1 MSYIRAYRKV
11 PTPTG
16 ERNEERTVSIEQA
29 WALIAMADRIND
41 GRYVKVVEYAP
52 IAANR
57 EFVDG
62 EYEPEKDV
70 ILYRPNRE
78 LIRDSVDIGVP
89 EVTEEDRVRG
99 QAMAEHFQGLIFDTL
114 GAKEF
119 NEFDQKILSLI
130 QKSEIKIRTEMAYMA
145 CLGSR
150 YRKEVTRER
159 VADRIGRLG
168 ATSRFQGQVGDNLR
182 RAVRVLSRFAGR
194 TFVGSV
200 VRATDGENLYFWTS
214 SKTVDQWPDE
224 NEFVIVGTV
233 KSHSKDQNG
242 YQETR
247 LTRVKVAT

>member
-1 MSYIRAYRKV
+1 MNYVRAYRKV
-11 PTPTG
+11 STPDG

-52 IAANR
+52 ITEDNA
-57 EFVDG
+57 G
-62 EYEPEKDV
+62 KDV

-78 LIRDSVDIGVP
+78 LIRDSIDVGMP

-99 QAMAEHFQGLIFDTL
+99 HAMSEHFQGLIFDTL

-119 NEFDQKILSLI
+119 NDFDQKILGLI

-150 YRKEVTRER
+150 YRKEITRER
-159 VADRIGRLG
+159 VADRVGKIGT
-168 ATSRFQGQVGDNLR
+168 TSRFQGQVGDNLR

-224 NEFVIVGTV
+224 NEFTVVGTV

-242 YQETR
+242 HQETR
-247 LTRVKVAT
+247 LTRVKIAT